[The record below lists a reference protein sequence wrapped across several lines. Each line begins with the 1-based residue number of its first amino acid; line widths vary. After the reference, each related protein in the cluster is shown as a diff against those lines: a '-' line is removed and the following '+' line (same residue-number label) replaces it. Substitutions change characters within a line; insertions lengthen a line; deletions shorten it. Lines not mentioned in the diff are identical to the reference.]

1 MIRIKINLFKE
12 NNLIIIYMINIISE
26 CNTILYVIQ
35 NYLNK
40 ILRKNDLFISHKKY
54 KYT

>member
-26 CNTILYVIQ
+26 CNII

-40 ILRKNDLFISHKKY
+40 ILRKNALFISHKKY

>member
-1 MIRIKINLFKE
+1 MIRIKINLFKK

-26 CNTILYVIQ
+26 CNII